1 MLGFLC
7 SLWPWLLGGLLGWL
21 LCGLLARR
29 VLRGPDLRGQLAEK
43 DGHIQ
48 RLTGQMTTLQA
59 RAPVQVEKI
68 VEKIVEKPVDRIVE
82 KFIDRPVDRVVEK
95 FVDRP
100 VDRVVEK
107 VIDRPVDR
115 VVEKIV
121 DRPVE
126 KIIEKLVDRPVDSP
140 ALLAHVAALT
150 AEVAVIAGLRGRIKQ
165 LESAPPKTVEKIVDR
180 PVDRVVEKI
189 VEKPVER
196 IVEKTVEKLVPDTAG
211 LEERDRQLADWRTR
225 YGELERRLRDGPSI
239 DLAAAKT
246 AGFGVTGADDLEII
260 EGIGPKIAELLRHAG
275 IRSFAQLADTPT
287 ARIQS
292 VLDAGGVQYRIA
304 NPGTWAEQA
313 DLAARNRW
321 SALRALQD
329 ELVAGVRVDG
339 RAAQQATERGA
350 ADSASALSALQ
361 AQLAQRD
368 AELVRLRQGPTLDK
382 AAALAAGFSVRGED
396 DLEIIEGIGPK
407 IASLLRDAGV
417 KRFAELAAMTP
428 EQIQPILDQA
438 GPAFNL
444 ARPSTWPEQ
453 ADLAAR
459 NRWQALKALQDVLNA
474 GNRI

>member
-1 MLGFLC
+1 M
-7 SLWPWLLGGLLGWL
+7 
-21 LCGLLARR
+21 
-29 VLRGPDLRGQLAEK
+29 
-43 DGHIQ
+43 
-48 RLTGQMTTLQA
+48 
-59 RAPVQVEKI
+59 RAAGSTA
-68 VEKIVEKPVDRIVE
+68 
-82 KFIDRPVDRVVEK
+82 
-95 FVDRP
+95 
-100 VDRVVEK
+100 
-107 VIDRPVDR
+107 
-115 VVEKIV
+115 
-121 DRPVE
+121 
-126 KIIEKLVDRPVDSP
+126 SP
-140 ALLAHVAALT
+140 T
-150 AEVAVIAGLRGRIKQ
+150 P
-165 LESAPPKTVEKIVDR
+165 AP
-180 PVDRVVEKI
+180 
-189 VEKPVER
+189 
-196 IVEKTVEKLVPDTAG
+196 
-211 LEERDRQLADWRTR
+211 
-225 YGELERRLRDGPSI
+225 GPSI

-246 AGFGVTGADDLEII
+246 AGFGVKGADDLEII
-260 EGIGPKIAELLRHAG
+260 EGIGPKIAELLRQAG

-292 VLDAGGVQYRIA
+292 VLDAGGGQYRIA

-339 RAAQQATERGA
+339 IAAQQATERGA

-361 AQLAQRD
+361 ALLAQRD